1 MPVAELAIKLLAA
14 ILNNLSGALTQINP
28 NTLQVIMKGMSY
40 LIHGK
45 RNNMKTSALDVC
57 LFIFNNIGS
66 ENYLQ
71 LMNYSLDPQDVK
83 DMGEAM
89 ETHRINKPKAPH
101 LSEVLKQQKFQGSQR
116 VSGSWGHSIRM

>member
-71 LMNYSLDPQDVK
+71 LLWNFL
-83 DMGEAM
+83 
-89 ETHRINKPKAPH
+89 
-101 LSEVLKQQKFQGSQR
+101 LS
-116 VSGSWGHSIRM
+116 